1 MRAADTDI
9 FNMVSLRGAGGG
21 APIDPVGGAAGTLV
35 PAILR
40 RENIDPL
47 SATAADLDHFPAA
60 AALDSSMLAKMTSAR
75 LADLLADK
83 ADMRGLEA
91 ARDQLGDGGV
101 AAVEQEYPKIVDSWL
116 IARMRRDQPLIA
128 AHVRLIRAAR
138 LLRQFAID
146 PRPLQQAGVIG
157 DMLQAAVVLP
167 RSLTTARPTPPSGGN
182 AKPSVDADRA
192 RYVKLT
198 QELAVRETIQKKAYR
213 LYWDRAAQSSAD
225 RNIAKAST
233 ARTARTASAA
243 STAGTVTPGRAPTA
257 PPTLDQAF
265 FTQLNQR
272 LTTDEKAKLTAL
284 AGPGSL
290 ASKRFNLDDLIGN
303 ILDVNSV
310 IIDAN
315 TICSRIRVYEN
326 EQTTMLPAAS
336 AARPDKNRPAVRAIG
351 WGDLIVARE
360 RLVGYEAQEIAHI
373 ENILPGEDKLR
384 KHIRSQTIE
393 QVNETTTLTEDTS
406 ERDLQTTDRHELQNQ
421 VSQVVDEKFSVK
433 AGVNTSGRYG
443 LTSVN
448 TSLDAAFD
456 RSNSESRS
464 ATTEVAQ
471 EIVAKTVEKTFQ
483 SVRELRRTTVTD
495 KISEIN
501 RHRLSNLSVNG
512 EIRPSISG
520 VYCWVEKIH
529 EVSLR
534 HYGTRL
540 MVEFHIPEPGLSLF
554 ALAQTARVTVP
565 KPAPLEIGP
574 LDIEP
579 TNYLC
584 IAKAYGAVG
593 VESPPAPF
601 IEVGYTWRSEPD
613 EAADGDT
620 AEDSIAATI
629 PIPDGYQPIAGHAS
643 ITSIPTT
650 AVDPSLIYLYVA
662 VGGREVIESIGWTH
676 DADWTIDRAVAW
688 PNGVPV
694 SMLSHGQW
702 DKALVLHIALRCERT
717 PEAMTAWRLRTWEKV
732 VEAHDKLQ
740 QDYDRAVLEAATR
753 NDALFEITGA
763 SEDVNRAME
772 QDELKKWSIK
782 TMRVTT
788 YEDTLLNAVVQVG
801 EHPEIDPVVSD
812 AQAPIVRFFEES
824 FEWREMS
831 YFLYPYFWGR
841 RAAWDARL
849 AMTGTDYRHTAFL
862 QAGAARVIVPVT
874 PGYEERVLNYL
885 DSDTTKP
892 ELERIASPAP
902 GEIPSD
908 SQNPQLWLDLI
919 VEKNADLALGSGTLA
934 VTKSDD
940 RVTINP
946 DSRWVPTDRDDGR
959 DLYVGGER
967 YQVVEPTGA
976 GAFRIDRPYEGETDA
991 KAGYATGS
999 VPFGAPWLVRIPTEL
1014 VILKENIG
1022 SLDSG

>member
-1 MRAADTDI
+1 MRAADIDI

-21 APIDPVGGAAGTLV
+21 APIDPVGDAPGTTV
-35 PAILR
+35 PVILR
-40 RENIDPL
+40 REDIDP
-47 SATAADLDHFPAA
+47 TNPTPADLDRLPPG
-60 AALDSSMLAKMTSAR
+60 AALDADALAALTSSKLANILLDGERTDIAALERAR
-75 LADLLADK
+75 
-83 ADMRGLEA
+83 E
-91 ARDQLGDGGV
+91 QLGQRGASGV
-101 AAVEQEYPKIVDSWL
+101 GEEYPKIVDSWL
-116 IARMRRDQPLIA
+116 IATMRRDRPLVA
-128 AHVRLIRAAR
+128 AHVRLIRAQR
-138 LLRQFAID
+138 LWRQFQSD
-146 PRPLQQAGVIG
+146 PRPLESPGVIA
-157 DMLQAAVVLP
+157 DMLKSAVVMP
-167 RSLTTARPTPPSGGN
+167 RAMTTARSRSASDGGTKPP
-182 AKPSVDADRA
+182 AEADRA

-198 QELAVRETIQKKAYR
+198 QELALRESIQKKAYR
-213 LYWDRAAQSSAD
+213 LYWDRAARGSED
-225 RNIAKAST
+225 RNAAKAST
-233 ARTARTASAA
+233 ARTAAA
-243 STAGTVTPGRAPTA
+243 ANTGVVTPGRTPSAPA
-257 PPTLDQAF
+257 VLDQAF
-265 FTQLNQR
+265 FRQLDQR
-272 LTTDEKAKLTAL
+272 LTPAEKSKLSAL
-284 AGPGSL
+284 AGGGSL
-290 ASKRFNLDDLIGN
+290 ANKRFNLDDLIGN
-303 ILDVNSV
+303 VLEVNEV
-310 IIDAN
+310 IIEAN
-315 TICSRIRVYEN
+315 TICSRIRVYES
-326 EQTTMLPAAS
+326 EQATTLPPAS
-336 AARPDKNRPAVRAIG
+336 AAQPDKSRPSVRAIG

-384 KHIRSQTIE
+384 RHERTRTIE
-393 QVNETTTLTEDTS
+393 EVSETTTLTENTE
-406 ERDLQTTDRHELQNQ
+406 ERDLQTTDRHELQTH
-421 VSQVVDEKFSVK
+421 VSDVVDEKFSVK

-448 TSLDAAFD
+448 TSLDSAFD
-456 RSNSESRS
+456 RSSSESRS

-495 KISEIN
+495 AIKEIN
-501 RHRLSNLSVNG
+501 RHRLSNLASEG
-512 EIRPSISG
+512 ITPKPISG
-520 VYCWVEKIH
+520 VYCWVEKVH
-529 EVSLR
+529 EVALR

-554 ALAQTARVTVP
+554 AQAQAARVTVP
-565 KPAPLEIGP
+565 KPAPLAIGP

-601 IEVGYTWRSEPD
+601 VEVGYAWRSEPD
-613 EAADGDT
+613 EEADGDT
-620 AEDSIAATI
+620 AEDTIAATI

-650 AVDPSLIYLYVA
+650 SVDPHLIYLYVA

-717 PEAMTAWRLRTWEKV
+717 QEAMTSWRIRTWEKI

-763 SEDVNRAME
+763 SEEVNRTME

-782 TMRVTT
+782 TMRVVTF
-788 YEDTLLNAVVQVG
+788 EDSLFNAVVQVG
-801 EHPEIDPVVSD
+801 DHAEIDPVVSD
-812 AQAPIVRFFEES
+812 AQAPVVRFFEEA

-885 DSDTTKP
+885 DSDPTKP

-902 GEIPSD
+902 GEIPPD

-919 VEKNADLALGSGTLA
+919 IEKNAELALGSGALS
-934 VTKSDD
+934 VTKDDD
-940 RVTINP
+940 RITINA
-946 DSRWVPTDRDDGR
+946 DSRWVPTDRDEGR

-967 YQVVEPTGA
+967 YQVIEPA
-976 GAFRIDRPYEGETDA
+976 GASEIRIDRPYQGETDA
-991 KAGYATGS
+991 KAAYATGS

-1022 SLDSG
+1022 LLGSG

>member
-9 FNMVSLRGAGGG
+9 FNMVSLRGVGGG
-21 APIDPVGGAAGTLV
+21 TP
-35 PAILR
+35 
-40 RENIDPL
+40 IDPL
-47 SATAADLDHFPAA
+47 SDASGTTIPPILRRNNIDPTNPAPADLDKLPAG
-60 AALDSSMLAKMTSAR
+60 AALDADALGRLKTSQ
-75 LADLLADK
+75 LADILVGGERPDLA
-83 ADMRGLEA
+83 ALER
-91 ARDQLGDGGV
+91 AREQLGADGV
-101 AAVEQEYPKIVDSWL
+101 SAISVEYPKIVDSWL
-116 IARMRRDQPLIA
+116 IAAMRRDRALIT
-128 AHVRLIRAAR
+128 AHARLIRAQR
-138 LLRQFAID
+138 LWRQFLSD
-146 PRPLQQAGVIG
+146 PRALEPRGVIA
-157 DMLQAAVVLP
+157 DMLRSAVVIP
-167 RSLTTARPTPPSGGN
+167 RALTTARARTASDGGERS
-182 AKPSVDADRA
+182 SVDTDRA
-192 RYVKLT
+192 RYVALR
-198 QELAVRETIQKKAYR
+198 QELAVRESIQKKAYR
-213 LYWDRAAQSSAD
+213 LYWDRAARSSAD
-225 RNIAKAST
+225 RNAAKASAARVT
-233 ARTARTASAA
+233 AAA
-243 STAGTVTPGRAPTA
+243 DSGFVTPGRTPSAPVV
-257 PPTLDQAF
+257 LDQAF
-265 FTQLNQR
+265 FRQLDQR
-272 LTTDEKAKLTAL
+272 LTSTEKSKLSAL
-284 AGPGSL
+284 AGGGSL

-303 ILDVNSV
+303 VLGVSEV
-310 IIDAN
+310 MIDAN
-315 TICSRIRVYEN
+315 TICSRIRVFES
-326 EQTTMLPAAS
+326 EQTTTLPPAS
-336 AARPDKNRPAVRAIG
+336 TAQPDMSRPSVRAIG

-384 KHIRSQTIE
+384 RHVRTQTIE
-393 QVNETTTLTEDTS
+393 QVSETTTLTETTE
-406 ERDLQTTDRHELQNQ
+406 ERDLQTTDRHELQTQ
-421 VSQVVDEKFSVK
+421 VSDVVDEKFSIK
-433 AGVNTSGRYG
+433 AGINTSGRYG

-448 TSLDAAFD
+448 TSLDTAFD
-456 RSNSESRS
+456 RSSSESRS

-495 KISEIN
+495 AIKEIN
-501 RHRLSNLSVNG
+501 RHRLSNLASEGVM
-512 EIRPSISG
+512 PKAISG

-529 EVSLR
+529 EVALR

-554 ALAQTARVTVP
+554 AQAQAARVTVP
-565 KPAPLEIGP
+565 KPAPLAIGP

-601 IEVGYTWRSEPD
+601 VEIGYAWRSEPD

-620 AEDSIAATI
+620 AENSIAATI

-650 AVDPSLIYLYVA
+650 AVDPHLIYLYVA

-676 DADWTIDRAVAW
+676 DADWTIDRAVSW

-702 DKALVLHIALRCERT
+702 DKALVLHVTLRCERT
-717 PEAMTAWRLRTWEKV
+717 PEAMTAWRLRTWDKI

-740 QDYDRAVLEAATR
+740 QDYDRAVLEAAAR

-782 TMRVTT
+782 TMRVVTF
-788 YEDTLLNAVVQVG
+788 EDSLFNAVVQVG
-801 EHPEIDPVVSD
+801 DHAEIDPVVSD

-885 DSDTTKP
+885 DSDPTKP
-892 ELERIASPAP
+892 ELERITSPAP
-902 GEIPSD
+902 GEIPPD

-919 VEKNADLALGSGTLA
+919 VEKNAELALGSGTLS
-934 VTKSDD
+934 VTKNDD
-940 RVTINP
+940 RITINA
-946 DSRWVPTDRDDGR
+946 DSRWVPTERDEGR

-967 YQVVEPTGA
+967 YQVVEPADAA
-976 GAFRIDRPYEGETDA
+976 GIRVDRPYQGETDP
-991 KAGYATGS
+991 KAAYATGS

-1022 SLDSG
+1022 LLNSG